1 MDTHTARAIAH
12 AAAQMHQAATVDEVL
27 ELIVRNAA
35 EALPTFDHIGVS
47 TLEKGGTAVNRAATS
62 ALVLELDELQ
72 YGIPQ
77 GPCVDSLEGDEVV
90 VAPHISRDERWPD
103 YASQA
108 VARGLKSQLAVR
120 LHLADRGTV
129 GGLNLYSTTSEDV
142 APADIDTAAFFAVH
156 ASIALGRARDLESMS
171 EAVSTRQL
179 IGQAVGVLM
188 ERYKIDETAAQTFLW
203 RASSHTNTKV
213 RDIATTLIGEANE
226 QGKNTQ
232 F

>member
-1 MDTHTARAIAH
+1 MDTDIARSIAH
-12 AAAQMHQAATVDEVL
+12 AADQMHRAATVEETL

-35 EALPTFDHIGVS
+35 EALPGFDHIGVS
-47 TLEKGGTAVNRAATS
+47 TVEKGRKVVNRAATS

-77 GPCVDSLEGDEVV
+77 GPCVDSLRGTEVV
-90 VAPHISRDERWPD
+90 AAPHISHDPRWPD
-103 YASQA
+103 YVPQA
-108 VARGLKSQLAVR
+108 VALGLKSQLAVR

-129 GGLNLYSTTSEDV
+129 GGLNLYSTKSEDV
-142 APADIDTAAFFAVH
+142 APADVDTAAFFAVH
-156 ASIALGRARDLESMS
+156 ASIALGRARDLASMS
-171 EAVSTRQL
+171 EAVTTRQL

-188 ERYKIDETAAQTFLW
+188 ERYKIDEKAAQAFLW

-213 RDIATTLIGEANE
+213 RDIAATLVGEANE
-226 QGKNTQ
+226 QGKNTE